1 MLKRRP
7 ALRFV
12 LLFAAGIILSE
23 WVSLPSIWLL
33 SLSIVLVLLSAILFW
48 LKKQQ
53 FVAVI
58 SLHCSVVLLGF
69 LLQTLQHL
77 DFKSRELEP
86 SIADESVTLFGT
98 IDSEPIR
105 RDRRISCVVRT
116 DSVFRVRS
124 IEQDSRRVMVMFRL
138 DKGETFPEEME
149 FGKKIK
155 LRGSLEPFP
164 FQRNP
169 GEFDYGKYLALN
181 DIQGVI
187 SVKGLK
193 ELCVKEESD
202 RYSLQTWTY
211 AVQHTLYRI
220 IDSLHS
226 LRHASFLK
234 GIIFGYCA
242 EIPPDVKQSFMDTGT
257 IHILAVSGSNVAF
270 VAFMFYSVFGFFRLS
285 RKAIGGAAIFG
296 LIAYMLVTG
305 SSPSVVR
312 ATIMAIVI
320 LCGTLFERKADI
332 YNSIS
337 IAAMILLLWNT
348 NTLFDVSFQL
358 SFSAVISI
366 VYFYPRLEL
375 LIKKIPEQF
384 EEIKFVD
391 GVLKLFAVSLA
402 AQLGTVPFTA
412 YYFGRVSIVSLLAN
426 IPVVPI
432 SGLNTFLGAAE
443 ILFSFISPWIAKLY
457 AATND
462 FLVWFLLGFVK
473 QAASVPFAYL
483 EAFHFNVIVV
493 AGYYAVVLA
502 LFNMTLPRIRVW
514 TIILFLAIGNYA
526 LFGNLWSRLHA
537 RLTVTVIDVGQGDAI
552 LMEFPSGK
560 HLLVDSGPISQRFNS
575 GEKTVV
581 PLLKR
586 MGISKID
593 YFVITHPHSDHIGG
607 AESVIKSLRV
617 DSLFMGSLDSTN
629 REVRNLLECAQ
640 TRNVGLKE
648 IRAGNQIFID
658 PNVRIYTLHPTQSRS
673 AEKKFNNSSVVL
685 KILYGNA
692 SMLAVG
698 DAEVEVEHKLILRYK
713 ELLSNDI
720 LKVGHHGGLSS
731 TSEEFL
737 NIVHPQKA
745 LISVGNHNKFRHPSS
760 FTIKRLMAH
769 AIEIERT
776 DKSGAIILE
785 NDGNQ
790 WVQKVWR

>member
-12 LLFAAGIILSE
+12 LLFAAGILLSE
-23 WVSLPSIWLL
+23 WVSLPLIWLL
-33 SLSIVLVLLSAILFW
+33 SFSIVLVLLSVILFW

-58 SLHCSVVLLGF
+58 SLHCSVVLLGL
-69 LLQTLQHL
+69 LLQTFQHM

-86 SIADESVTLFGT
+86 SIADESVTLSGT

-105 RDRRISCVVRT
+105 RERRISCVVRA
-116 DSVFRVRS
+116 DSIFRARS
-124 IEQDSRRVMVMFRL
+124 IEQDSRRVLVMFRL

-149 FGKKIK
+149 YGRKIK
-155 LRGSLEPFP
+155 LQGSLEPFP

-187 SVKGLK
+187 SVKGLCEVRVDEHK
-193 ELCVKEESD
+193 D
-202 RYSLQTWTY
+202 DNSLKVWTY
-211 AVQHTLYRI
+211 SAQRSLYHI

-226 LRHASFLK
+226 PQHAGFLK

-242 EIPPDVKQSFMDTGT
+242 DIPTDVKQSFLDTGT

-270 VAFMFYSVFGFFRLS
+270 VAFIFFSLFGFFRLP
-285 RKAIGGAAIFG
+285 RRAVGGAAIGG
-296 LIAYMLVTG
+296 LIVYMLLTG

-320 LCGTLFERKADI
+320 LCGTMFEHNADI

-337 IAAMILLLWNT
+337 VAAMILLLWNT
-348 NTLFDVSFQL
+348 NTLFDVGFQL

-375 LIKKIPEQF
+375 LIKKIPERF
-384 EEIKFVD
+384 EEMKAVD
-391 GVLKLFAVSLA
+391 MILKLFAVSLA
-402 AQLGTVPFTA
+402 AQLGTIPFTA
-412 YYFGRVSIVSLLAN
+412 YYFNRVSFISLIAN

-432 SGLNTFLGAAE
+432 SGLNTFIGSAE
-443 ILFSFISPWIAKLY
+443 LMFYFLSPWIAKLY
-457 AATND
+457 AAAND

-473 QAASVPFAYL
+473 QAANVPFAYL
-483 EAFHFNVIVV
+483 EFFHSNVIVV

-514 TIILFLAIGNYA
+514 IIILFLAIGDYA
-526 LFGNLWSRLHA
+526 LFGNLWSRMHA
-537 RLTVTVIDVGQGDAI
+537 RLTITVIDVGQGDAI
-552 LMEFPSGK
+552 LMEFPGGK
-560 HLLVDSGPISQRFNS
+560 HLLIDSGPISQRFNS
-575 GEKTVV
+575 GEKIVV

-607 AESVIKSLRV
+607 AQSVIKSLRV

-648 IRAGNQIFID
+648 ICAGNQIFID
-658 PNVRIYTLHPTQSRS
+658 PNVRIYALYPTQGMS
-673 AEKKFNNSSVVL
+673 AEKNLNNSSVVL
-685 KILYGNA
+685 KIMYGNA
-692 SMLAVG
+692 SILTTG
-698 DAEVEVEHKLILRYK
+698 DAGVEVEHKLILRFQD
-713 ELLSNDI
+713 LLSSDV
-720 LKVGHHGGLSS
+720 LKVGHHGSISS

-745 LISVGNHNKFRHPSS
+745 LISVGNHNKFRNPSS
-760 FTIKRLMAH
+760 FTVRRLMAR
-769 AIEIERT
+769 AVEIERT

-790 WVQKVWR
+790 WVQRVWR